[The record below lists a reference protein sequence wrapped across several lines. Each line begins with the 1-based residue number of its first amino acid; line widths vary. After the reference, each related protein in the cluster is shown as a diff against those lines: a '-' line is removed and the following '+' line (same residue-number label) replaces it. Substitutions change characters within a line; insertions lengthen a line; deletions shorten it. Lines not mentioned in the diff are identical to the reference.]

1 MIRKIKPRKAY
12 HAFEIKMS
20 SDMLDYA
27 QRFADM
33 AAVLKGVAQGEYT
46 YWTEYKNG
54 AGTYTLTVYVN
65 DDDLAARIR
74 EAITPGAVPAVENPV
89 GSTVTIRNPGATF
102 DTYRAWPDRQK
113 HVPLFQY
120 GDSPMEGYTGTVTHI
135 GKHEDIGAP
144 YETLYVINGRFIV
157 GADAFKPKEK

>member
-1 MIRKIKPRKAY
+1 MIREIKPRKAK

-20 SDMLDYA
+20 PDMLDYA

-33 AAVLKGVAQGEYT
+33 AAALKGVKHGEST
-46 YWTEYKNG
+46 CWIEYKNG

-65 DDDLAARIR
+65 DDGLAARIR
-74 EAITPGAVPAVENPV
+74 GAMAPAVPGVENPV
-89 GSTVTIRNPGATF
+89 GSTVTIHNPGATF
-102 DTYRAWPDRQK
+102 DTYYAWPDREK

-120 GDSPMEGYTGTVTHI
+120 GDAPAKGYTGTVTHI
-135 GKHEDIGAP
+135 GKHEDLTGP
-144 YETLYVINGRFIV
+144 HETLYVINGRFIV